1 MIVLFGYKNIR
12 FLDTTPRDGEQTQGV
27 SLTPVQK
34 LKIAEELSAIGVNV
48 IEAGSAVASEGEREA
63 IKLISDAGLNAE
75 ICTYA
80 RAKTEDIDLAVK
92 CGVDSVHLVVPVSDL
107 HITKKLGKTRE
118 EVYAMAMETVAYA
131 KERGLIVEL
140 SGEDS
145 SRADQQY
152 LARLFRDGVA
162 HGADRLC
169 FCDTVGLLTPE
180 KTAEIIPPLCFA
192 PLSIHCH
199 NDLGLALSNTIS
211 ALRSGAT
218 CAHTTINGM
227 GERAGNVPFE
237 EVVMVLEKLYGY
249 DTGIDTTKI
258 YGLSTLVSQLT
269 KIPLAANKPIVG
281 GMAFTHESGIH
292 AHGLLRDPTTYEPM
306 SPETVGRKRR
316 IVLGK
321 HSGTASVQSAFQS
334 ALKTLG
340 YEPGEKPLAEI
351 VARVKKVGD
360 MGMKVTDA
368 DVMAIADSVMLL
380 ECKPVISLKQ
390 FTVVSGSNAIPTA
403 SATMVVNRTKV
414 TGAATGTG
422 PVDATI
428 KVLQQSVA
436 QFGDITLE
444 EFHVDAIN
452 GGTDALVDVTVKMR
466 KDGRV
471 LTSRGAR
478 TDIVEA
484 SVEAVIAGMN
494 RLLRDENENWRS
506 NTD

>member
-1 MIVLFGYKNIR
+1 MR
-12 FLDTTPRDGEQTQGV
+12 FLDTTLRDGEQTPGV
-27 SLTPVQK
+27 SLTPEQK
-34 LKIAEELSAIGVNV
+34 LKIAEELCAIGVNV
-48 IEAGSAVASEGEREA
+48 IEAGTAVASEGEREA
-63 IKLISDAGLNAE
+63 IKLISSAGLSAE
-75 ICTYA
+75 ICTYS
-80 RAKTEDIDLAVK
+80 RAKIEDIDLAVA

-118 EVYAMAMETVAYA
+118 EVYAMAMESVVYA

-140 SGEDS
+140 SGEDA

-152 LARLFRDGVA
+152 LARLFKDGVA

-180 KTAEIIPPLCFA
+180 RTAEVIPPLCFA

-199 NDLGLALSNTIS
+199 NDLGLALANTLA

-237 EVVMVLEKLYGY
+237 EVVMALEKLYGY
-249 DTGIDTTKI
+249 DTGIDKSKI
-258 YGLSTLVSQLT
+258 YALSTLVSQLT

-292 AHGLLRDPTTYEPM
+292 AHGLQRDPTTYEPM

-321 HSGTASVQSAFQS
+321 HSGTASVQSA
-334 ALKTLG
+334 LKELG
-340 YEPGEKPLAEI
+340 YEPSDKHLAEI

-360 MGMKVTDA
+360 LGMRVTDA

-380 ECKPVISLKQ
+380 QCKPVISLKQ
-390 FTVVSGSNAIPTA
+390 FTVVIGSNAIPTA
-403 SATMVVNRTKV
+403 SATMTVNGVTN

-422 PVDATI
+422 PVDAII
-428 KVLQQSVA
+428 KVLQQSVSEL
-436 QFGDITLE
+436 GDITLE
-444 EFHVDAIN
+444 EYHVDAIN
-452 GGTDALVDVTVKMR
+452 GGTDSLVDVTVKMR

-484 SVEAVIAGMN
+484 SVEAVVAGMN
-494 RLLRDENENWRS
+494 RLLRDENENRRS
-506 NTD
+506 NTG